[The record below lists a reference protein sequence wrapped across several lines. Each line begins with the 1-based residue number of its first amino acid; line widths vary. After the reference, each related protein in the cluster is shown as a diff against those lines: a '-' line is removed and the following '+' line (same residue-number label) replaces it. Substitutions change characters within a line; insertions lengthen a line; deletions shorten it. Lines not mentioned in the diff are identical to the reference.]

1 MFIIK
6 NNTFVEIR
14 DCMISSKYS
23 DEAKTKTS
31 SFIINQDDLGK

>member
-14 DCMISSKYS
+14 DCMMTSKS
-23 DEAKTKTS
+23 RDDLKDCC
-31 SFIINQDDLGK
+31 FIINPDDYEKF